1 MWKEKQFEQFYNL
14 NNKNLVLKMVWTT
27 GLLTYIILYVN
38 EMWMCR
44 QLKTWKWLIV
54 EIDAWP
60 FDNQGES
67 YPQNTNGTRII
78 IVKTSIPSNQEW
90 KHFQIFDISRPKGTK
105 LIFTTWNHKHC
116 GTLKS
121 YMCGVFV
128 LWSNKTWLPSQL
140 SKECSCY
147 STGHVRRN
155 SQKSMEGCKVHRK
168 ENGLLLS
175 IPCDIQSD

>member
-38 EMWMCR
+38 EMWMWR

-60 FDNQGES
+60 FNNQGES

-105 LIFTTWNHKHC
+105 LIFTTWVHKHC

-121 YMCGVFV
+121 YMCTITQSEQVC
-128 LWSNKTWLPSQL
+128 L
-140 SKECSCY
+140 CSGPTKHGCL
-147 STGHVRRN
+147 GN
-155 SQKSMEGCKVHRK
+155 CLKSAHIIVQVM
-168 ENGLLLS
+168 
-175 IPCDIQSD
+175 